1 MITFVYD
8 HEEGD
13 WVAVYRDGLLIE
25 QGHSVN
31 ARHLLERLGMEVEV
45 ITDGDAEQTGYQFP
59 ASLSLVKRADSQPE
73 ETT

>member
-13 WVAVYRDGLLIE
+13 WVAVYRDGVLIE

-31 ARHLLERLGMEVEV
+31 ARHLLERLGVEVEV
-45 ITDGDAEQTGYQFP
+45 IEDGDVEQTGYQFP
-59 ASLSLVKRADSQPE
+59 AYLSLVKRALSA
-73 ETT
+73 